1 VTKRVL
7 LIVTILFFILIISG
21 NILAQQTNNDSLN
34 LRITAQYGY
43 PFGFNNWEYSHPFYT
58 GTGAQTINETG
69 SFNAKSIW
77 GGGIELSKGY
87 FGVDANAGIIPSQ
100 IIVDK
105 SGEEYDFNSIF
116 LEIEGIFFPLN
127 SSTDKIIPLLKIGGG
142 GITSNGDLNNN
153 ALFISFSAGVRTFF
167 TEKFGVSLMIKGRH
181 ITYDEIPLDE
191 NVTGDISFTNFALE
205 FQLVYTLL

>member
-1 VTKRVL
+1 MKRAFP
-7 LIVTILFFILIISG
+7 IVSIIFFILIIAE
-21 NILAQQTNNDSLN
+21 NIPAQQSNNDSWN

-43 PFGFNNWEYSHPFYT
+43 PFGSNNWEYSHPFYT
-58 GTGAQTINETG
+58 ETGAQTINETG
-69 SFNAKSIW
+69 SFNAKSFW
-77 GGGIELSKGY
+77 SGGVELSKGH
-87 FGVDANAGIIPSQ
+87 FGVIANAGIISAG

-105 SGEEYDFNSIF
+105 SDKHYDFNSIF

-127 SSTDKIIPLLKIGGG
+127 SSTDKVIPLLKIGGG
-142 GITSNGDLNNN
+142 GIISNGDLNNS
-153 ALFISFSAGVRTFF
+153 ALFVSFSAGVRTYFS
-167 TEKFGVSLMIKGRH
+167 EKFGVSLMIKGRH